1 MNQIVMREMFDA
13 LEKSGKYVCFE
24 FLNASVGF
32 YCDDNDFVE
41 WLSKCFGGYFVPSQR
56 QPADAV
62 IYSSQDASLFE
73 DLQTLATSS
82 GHAEAA
88 DYSELQLDSQHYFIS
103 TREVDKKNH
112 VEETC
117 YIVSQAGKRVLV
129 ASPGSVKV
137 RRETIKRTIRNM
149 MKLLLIERGWLPL
162 HASACV
168 KNGVGICILGGKFAG
183 KTSTLINLLAQS
195 DATLVSNDT
204 LFLRDAGTH
213 LEGCGFP
220 SEAGLRVGTLLA
232 NPELLQWI
240 GKTSD
245 SFYPQIDAQ
254 TVREIVA
261 TTPAAELGKRPEKI
275 ILLAT
280 ELAEMLQ
287 IAIQPITP
295 IQLFLAVQFDPALN
309 EARLVPMDEEQI
321 ISQLAPHFRS
331 LSAVKKQG
339 FLQSLFDFNET
350 HLRMKFVSLLTKYA
364 SEVVFCELHQ
374 NAGTNAHAE
383 VLVDALTHA
392 YAPALENQRM
402 LSATGPL

>member
-1 MNQIVMREMFDA
+1 MSQIVMREMFDA
-13 LEKSGKYVCFE
+13 LEKSGNYVCFE

-41 WLSKCFGGYFVPSQR
+41 WFSKYFGGYFVPSQR
-56 QPADAV
+56 KPADAV
-62 IYSSQDASLFE
+62 IYSSQDASLFQ
-73 DLQTLATSS
+73 DLHTLATSS

-88 DYSELQLDSQHYFIS
+88 DYTELRLDSQNSLIS
-103 TREVDKKNH
+103 TREVDKKNN
-112 VEETC
+112 VDETC
-117 YIVSQAGKRVLV
+117 YLVSQAGKRVLV
-129 ASPGSVKV
+129 ASPGSVKA
-137 RRETIKRTIRNM
+137 RRATIKRTLRNM

-183 KTSTLINLLAQS
+183 KTSTLINLLSQS

-213 LEGCGFP
+213 VEGCGFP
-220 SEAGLRVGTLLA
+220 NKAGLRIGTLLA

-245 SFYPQIDAQ
+245 SFYPQIDAK

-309 EARLVPMDEEQI
+309 EARLVPVDEEQI

-331 LSAVKKQG
+331 LSAEKQG

-350 HLRMKFVSLLTKYA
+350 QLRMKFVSLMTKYA
-364 SEVVFCELHQ
+364 SEVVLRELHQ

-383 VLVDALTHA
+383 ALVDALTRE
-392 YAPALENQRM
+392 YAPAVENERM

>member
-1 MNQIVMREMFDA
+1 
-13 LEKSGKYVCFE
+13 
-24 FLNASVGF
+24 
-32 YCDDNDFVE
+32 
-41 WLSKCFGGYFVPSQR
+41 
-56 QPADAV
+56 
-62 IYSSQDASLFE
+62 
-73 DLQTLATSS
+73 
-82 GHAEAA
+82 
-88 DYSELQLDSQHYFIS
+88 
-103 TREVDKKNH
+103 VD
-112 VEETC
+112 ETC

-129 ASPGSVKV
+129 ASPGSVKA
-137 RRETIKRTIRNM
+137 RRATIKRTIRNM

-183 KTSTLINLLAQS
+183 KTSTLINLLSQS

-213 LEGCGFP
+213 VEGCGFP
-220 SEAGLRVGTLLA
+220 NKAGLRIGTLLA

-240 GKTSD
+240 GKTND
-245 SFYPQIDAQ
+245 SFYPQIDAE

-287 IAIQPITP
+287 IAIQHITP

-331 LSAVKKQG
+331 LSAEKQG

-350 HLRMKFVSLLTKYA
+350 QLRMKFVSLMTKYA
-364 SEVVFCELHQ
+364 SEVVFRELHQ

-383 VLVDALTHA
+383 ALVDALTRE
-392 YAPALENQRM
+392 YALAVENEGR
-402 LSATGPL
+402 LSATGAL